1 MKNTIFLSGL
11 ICFAAASLT
20 PDASAQVVQL
30 PSIRQFSYGGGVLV
44 PDQGSTYLGGNRTSA
59 AGSRSGGLPGFGPM
73 PQSQF
78 GGIQTTSGASVTAT
92 IIDHQEIDRQL
103 LGEDPRSIARRA
115 RQRSVASTGKT
126 MSGQVA
132 EIQSLVRNA
141 RSLHLAG
148 HASSSRATYD
158 LAVDRMFGLRKH
170 PSAPKTMLAKM
181 LAYAR
186 AEYSKLYGPFP
197 TGNFTASPFSD
208 RASRLHR

>member
-1 MKNTIFLSGL
+1 MKNTFFLSGL
-11 ICFAAASLT
+11 ICLTAASLT
-20 PDASAQVVQL
+20 ADALAQVVQL
-30 PSIRQFSYGGGVLV
+30 PSVRQFSYSGGVLV

-59 AGSRSGGLPGFGPM
+59 VGSRSRGLPGLGPM

-115 RQRSVASTGKT
+115 RQRSVASTEKPI
-126 MSGQVA
+126 SGQIA

-148 HASSSRATYD
+148 HTSSSRATYD
-158 LAVDRMFGLRKH
+158 LAVDRMFRLRKH

-181 LAYAR
+181 LAYAKV
-186 AEYSKLYGPFP
+186 EYSKLYGRFP
-197 TGNFTASPFSD
+197 AGNFAARPFSD
-208 RASRLHR
+208 KVSGLHP